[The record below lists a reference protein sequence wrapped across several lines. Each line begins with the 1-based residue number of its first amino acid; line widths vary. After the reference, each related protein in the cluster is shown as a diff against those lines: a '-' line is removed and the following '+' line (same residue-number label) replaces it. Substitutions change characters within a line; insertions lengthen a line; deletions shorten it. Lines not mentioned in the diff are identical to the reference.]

1 MDKPVVPSS
10 PQTLL
15 VGAAIAVAILGSL
28 VHNAIEFGIG
38 SVLASQNGE
47 LPLAFLWVAGFLTW
61 WRMPPARI
69 PAAWFLIALAGLNLI
84 GGAIITVLPLAFL
97 PFEPEQSLTHYL
109 AHVIYGVAQIPV
121 LAILLREIRAPA
133 AVPGRA

>member
-1 MDKPVVPSS
+1 MNRPES
-10 PQTLL
+10 PRALL
-15 VGAAIAVAILGSL
+15 IGAAIAIAILGNL

-47 LPLAFLWVAGFLTW
+47 LPLAFLWIAGFLTW
-61 WRMPPARI
+61 WRFPQARL

-84 GGAIITVLPLAFL
+84 GGAVITVLPLGFL

-109 AHVIYGVAQIPV
+109 AHVIYGVAQLPV
-121 LAILLREIRAPA
+121 LAVLLRDIRAPTA
-133 AVPGRA
+133 APRQA